1 MIKLET
7 GTFFDT
13 LLNIF
18 EGSPSSI
25 LFIILGI
32 IFTLAMIIN
41 IKKNKKIGKTLYII
55 GWIFIISFI
64 VIRYNSYLSKIFDNL
79 INQIFMQIFFPNLAT
94 YVILIIITNIIFLI
108 SINRK
113 NIKNLTKVINSIFF
127 IVIMIM
133 MVYTLEQIIS
143 NNINIYSTEEVY
155 TNQNVLVLIES
166 TTILFTIWT
175 VILISKFIISKL
187 IKKSDEKI
195 IEEYQEKQISDNS
208 IKKVEKPNI
217 IPENESNNIEIL
229 NTNENSSSKNKD
241 ENSDL
246 KDYIRTDDTAHLK

>member
-175 VILISKFIISKL
+175 IILISKFIISKL

-217 IPENESNNIEIL
+217 IPENKSNNIEVL
-229 NTNENSSSKNKD
+229 NTNENSSSENKN
-241 ENSDL
+241 ENSD
-246 KDYIRTDDTAHLK
+246 DDIETLDI

>member
-217 IPENESNNIEIL
+217 IPENESNNIEVL
-229 NTNENSSSKNKD
+229 NTNENSSSENKD
-241 ENSDL
+241 ENSD
-246 KDYIRTDDTAHLK
+246 DDIETLDI

>member
-64 VIRYNSYLSKIFDNL
+64 IIRYNSYLSKIFDNL

-217 IPENESNNIEIL
+217 IPENESNNIEVL
-229 NTNENSSSKNKD
+229 NTNENSSSENKD
-241 ENSDL
+241 ENSD
-246 KDYIRTDDTAHLK
+246 DDIETLDI

>member
-175 VILISKFIISKL
+175 IILISKFIISKL

-217 IPENESNNIEIL
+217 IPENELNNIEVL
-229 NTNENSSSKNKD
+229 NTNENSSSENKD
-241 ENSDL
+241 ENSD
-246 KDYIRTDDTAHLK
+246 DDIETLDI

>member
-64 VIRYNSYLSKIFDNL
+64 IIRYNSYLSKIFDNL

-175 VILISKFIISKL
+175 IILISKFIISKL

-217 IPENESNNIEIL
+217 IPENKSNNIEVL

-241 ENSDL
+241 ENSD
-246 KDYIRTDDTAHLK
+246 DDIETLDI

>member
-175 VILISKFIISKL
+175 IILISKFIISKL

-217 IPENESNNIEIL
+217 IPENESNNIEVL
-229 NTNENSSSKNKD
+229 NTNENSSSENKN
-241 ENSDL
+241 ENSD
-246 KDYIRTDDTAHLK
+246 DDIETLDI

>member
-64 VIRYNSYLSKIFDNL
+64 IIRYNSYLSKIFDNL

-143 NNINIYSTEEVY
+143 NNINFYSTEEVY
-155 TNQNVLVLIES
+155 TNQNFLVLI
-166 TTILFTIWT
+166 
-175 VILISKFIISKL
+175 
-187 IKKSDEKI
+187 
-195 IEEYQEKQISDNS
+195 
-208 IKKVEKPNI
+208 
-217 IPENESNNIEIL
+217 
-229 NTNENSSSKNKD
+229 
-241 ENSDL
+241 
-246 KDYIRTDDTAHLK
+246 

>member
-18 EGSPSSI
+18 EESPSSI

-175 VILISKFIISKL
+175 IILISKFIISKL

-217 IPENESNNIEIL
+217 IPENESNNIEVL
-229 NTNENSSSKNKD
+229 NTNENSSSENKD
-241 ENSDL
+241 ENSD
-246 KDYIRTDDTAHLK
+246 DDIETL

>member
-64 VIRYNSYLSKIFDNL
+64 IIRYNSYLSKIFDNL

-217 IPENESNNIEIL
+217 IPENESNNIEVL
-229 NTNENSSSKNKD
+229 NTNENSSSENKD
-241 ENSDL
+241 EN
-246 KDYIRTDDTAHLK
+246 YDDDIETLDI

>member
-64 VIRYNSYLSKIFDNL
+64 IIRYNSYLSKIFDNL

-175 VILISKFIISKL
+175 IILISKFIISKL

-217 IPENESNNIEIL
+217 IPENESNNIEVL
-229 NTNENSSSKNKD
+229 NTNENSSSENKD
-241 ENSDL
+241 ENSD
-246 KDYIRTDDTAHLK
+246 DDIETLDI

>member
-64 VIRYNSYLSKIFDNL
+64 IIRYNSYLSKIFDNL

-175 VILISKFIISKL
+175 IILISKFIISKL

-217 IPENESNNIEIL
+217 IPENESNNIEVL
-229 NTNENSSSKNKD
+229 NTNENSSSENKN
-241 ENSDL
+241 ENSD
-246 KDYIRTDDTAHLK
+246 DDIETLDI

>member
-18 EGSPSSI
+18 EESPSSI

-79 INQIFMQIFFPNLAT
+79 ILSKSRNLRYFNNYNKHYLLNQ
-94 YVILIIITNIIFLI
+94 Y
-108 SINRK
+108 
-113 NIKNLTKVINSIFF
+113 
-127 IVIMIM
+127 
-133 MVYTLEQIIS
+133 
-143 NNINIYSTEEVY
+143 
-155 TNQNVLVLIES
+155 
-166 TTILFTIWT
+166 
-175 VILISKFIISKL
+175 
-187 IKKSDEKI
+187 KSQK
-195 IEEYQEKQISDNS
+195 Y
-208 IKKVEKPNI
+208 
-217 IPENESNNIEIL
+217 
-229 NTNENSSSKNKD
+229 
-241 ENSDL
+241 
-246 KDYIRTDDTAHLK
+246 

>member
-175 VILISKFIISKL
+175 IILISKFIISKL

-217 IPENESNNIEIL
+217 IPENESNNIEVL
-229 NTNENSSSKNKD
+229 NTNENSSSENKD
-241 ENSDL
+241 ENSD
-246 KDYIRTDDTAHLK
+246 DDIETLDI

>member
-32 IFTLAMIIN
+32 IFTLTMIIN
-41 IKKNKKIGKTLYII
+41 INKNKKIGKTLYII

-175 VILISKFIISKL
+175 IILISKFIISKL

-217 IPENESNNIEIL
+217 IPENESNNIEVL
-229 NTNENSSSKNKD
+229 NTNENSSSENKD
-241 ENSDL
+241 ENSD
-246 KDYIRTDDTAHLK
+246 DDIETLDI